1 MEKAPFVI
9 LILQRPEFCVLC
21 IQTYVDSVGC
31 FFYFKDKQCWVLMS
45 IEWVIIYGKV
55 IEH

>member
-21 IQTYVDSVGC
+21 IQTYVDNVACFLFQGQAMLGIDVDRVG
-31 FFYFKDKQCWVLMS
+31 DNLW
-45 IEWVIIYGKV
+45 
-55 IEH
+55 